1 MLKNR
6 QLDLTEKS
14 IYESLRSVQETFVI
28 LQHGGSM
35 RLDVLGTVG
44 GEQIGEFVW
53 DPVLGREELS
63 PFLFG

>member
-1 MLKNR
+1 MLKNK

-14 IYESLRSVQETFVI
+14 IFESLGPLQDPFVI

-35 RLDVLGTVG
+35 RLDLPKAVG

-63 PFLFG
+63 PCLFG